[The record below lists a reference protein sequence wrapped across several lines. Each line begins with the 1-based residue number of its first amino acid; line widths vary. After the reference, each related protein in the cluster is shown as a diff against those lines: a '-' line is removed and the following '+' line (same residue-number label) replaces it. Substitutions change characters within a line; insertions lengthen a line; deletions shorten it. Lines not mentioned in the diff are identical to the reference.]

1 MTTALYPGSFD
12 PVTNGHLDIV
22 SRASG
27 IFEKLILGVYDAPP
41 KNLLFTTEERV
52 AMAKQ
57 SVLHFRNVEVVTYT
71 GLTVHFAQKVGAQ
84 VFVRGLRQGSDFEFE
99 FELALMNRRL
109 APEIDSAFLMTANEY
124 QFLSSSLLKEAA
136 RMGGDIEGLVPEH
149 VAKALIERLKAQS

>member
-27 IFEKLILGVYDAPP
+27 IFEKLVIGVYDTPP

-52 AMAKQ
+52 GLARKAVSHLK
-57 SVLHFRNVEVVTYT
+57 NVEVLTYT
-71 GLTVHFAQKVGAQ
+71 GLTVQFAQQIGAQ

-109 APEIDSAFLMTANEY
+109 APEIDSTFLMTANEY

-136 RMGGDIEGLVPEH
+136 RMGGDIDGLVPDH
-149 VAKALIERLKAQS
+149 VAKALLERLRAQS